1 MLYRVWN
8 FPMWISYN
16 QADAFVMLQAF
27 ANTEDLEFGNMI
39 LSVNDIVVS
48 RIDEVFIFFVSL
60 ERFLDGISDFSV
72 GWVEG
77 LTDNLTVVYS
87 NLNIY
92 SSLKNGCWIHDPI
105 EGRVS

>member
-27 ANTEDLEFGNMI
+27 ANTEDLEF
-39 LSVNDIVVS
+39 
-48 RIDEVFIFFVSL
+48 
-60 ERFLDGISDFSV
+60 GISDFSV